1 MKKTIMVR
9 YGELSVK
16 GSNKKRFTHQLAR
29 NIRKQLADY
38 PEIKVSPYNDFI
50 FIDLNDAP
58 EDIALDRLKDVF
70 GIQSYSPAYEVS
82 RDFEEVKA
90 VAREIVAKRLAD
102 DDYIQSFKVATSRSD
117 HNYAMDTQDIN
128 QQLGGYL
135 AECFPQLKVQM
146 IDPDLTV
153 RVKVRFDDLLL
164 SLDWIEG
171 AGGLPVGSTAPAMLM
186 LSGGIDSPVAGYLA
200 MKRGIRPTIVHF
212 ASPPYTSPQALQK
225 AKDLTQKLTR
235 FGGGWLNFIEV
246 PFTEIQEEIKE
257 KVPANYLMTIT
268 RRMMFRVAD
277 KIRED
282 FHGFGI
288 ITGESVGQ
296 VASQSLESMFAINN
310 VTSTPILRP
319 ALTMDKLE
327 IIDVAKA
334 IDTFDLSIL
343 PYEDCCTVFA
353 PPSPKTRPHMDKIE
367 KYEERLAI
375 DELVTR
381 CVEGIKIEKI
391 QPENTE
397 AETVASEFEDLL

>member
-29 NIRKQLADY
+29 NIRKRLADY
-38 PEIKVSPYNDFI
+38 PDVVVNPYNDFI
-50 FIDLNDAP
+50 FIDLNNAS
-58 EDIALDRLKDVF
+58 EDVVLDRLQDVF

-82 RDFEEVKA
+82 RDFEEVK
-90 VAREIVAKRLAD
+90 RVAKDIVQKRLVED
-102 DDYIQSFKVATSRSD
+102 PSIQTFKVATSRSD
-117 HNYAMDTQDIN
+117 HNFEMDTQDIN
-128 QQLGGYL
+128 QELGGYL
-135 AECFPQLKVQM
+135 AESFPQLKVQM

-153 RVKVRFDDLLL
+153 RVKVRFDDLVL
-164 SLDWIEG
+164 SLDWLEG

-268 RRMMFRVAD
+268 RRMMFRVSD
-277 KIRED
+277 KIREQ

-296 VASQSLESMFAINN
+296 VASQSLESMFAINQ

-327 IIDVAKA
+327 IIDLAQK
-334 IDTFDLSIL
+334 IDTFALSIL

-353 PPSPKTRPHMDKIE
+353 PPSPKTRPHLDKIA
-367 KYEERLAI
+367 KYEERLDI
-375 DELVTR
+375 DALVDR
-381 CVEGIKIEKI
+381 AVEGIKIEKI
-391 QPENTE
+391 ELETAE
-397 AETVASEFEDLL
+397 ETVSAEFEELL